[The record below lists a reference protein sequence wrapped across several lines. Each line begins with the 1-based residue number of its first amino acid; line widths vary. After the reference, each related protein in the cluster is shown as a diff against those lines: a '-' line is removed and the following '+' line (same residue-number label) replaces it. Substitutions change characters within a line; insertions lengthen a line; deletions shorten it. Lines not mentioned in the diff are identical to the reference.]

1 MCIIVFVLC
10 LYLCG
15 GEVDGDGFQLTFS
28 SIPRGV
34 RRKAH
39 SIATQA
45 AGSFVLYSNCISI
58 VLYVIYIVLKLYFYS
73 FVFYLYC
80 TRIVFLFLFVVCPN
94 FNCSVF
100 TLCLWP
106 RRKASN
112 LHHCI
117 ALIL

>member
-1 MCIIVFVLC
+1 MCIFVFVM
-10 LYLCG
+10 YLCG

-58 VLYVIYIVLKLYFYS
+58 VLYVIYIVLKLYFYFCLQ
-73 FVFYLYC
+73 FVQISTVVYLRC
-80 TRIVFLFLFVVCPN
+80 FCGVFFVV
-94 FNCSVF
+94 
-100 TLCLWP
+100 
-106 RRKASN
+106 
-112 LHHCI
+112 
-117 ALIL
+117 

>member
-1 MCIIVFVLC
+1 MYYRICIVFVLY

-58 VLYVIYIVLKLYFYS
+58 VLYVIYIVLKLYFYFCLQ
-73 FVFYLYC
+73 FVRILYEYIC
-80 TRIVFLFLFVVCPN
+80 V
-94 FNCSVF
+94 
-100 TLCLWP
+100 
-106 RRKASN
+106 
-112 LHHCI
+112 
-117 ALIL
+117 

>member
-1 MCIIVFVLC
+1 MYLYLCVFVFFILCIIVFV

-58 VLYVIYIVLKLYFYS
+58 VLYVIYIVLKLYFYFCLQ
-73 FVFYLYC
+73 FVRISYEYICVCICVFVYC
-80 TRIVFLFLFVVCPN
+80 HEEKRVICT
-94 FNCSVF
+94 
-100 TLCLWP
+100 
-106 RRKASN
+106 A
-112 LHHCI
+112 
-117 ALIL
+117 ALSL